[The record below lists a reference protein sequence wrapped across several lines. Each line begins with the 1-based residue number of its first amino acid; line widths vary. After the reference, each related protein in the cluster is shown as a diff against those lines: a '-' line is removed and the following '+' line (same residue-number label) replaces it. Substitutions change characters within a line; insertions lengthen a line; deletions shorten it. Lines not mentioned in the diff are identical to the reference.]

1 MLRCSS
7 AAMAE
12 VGDEEGQAAT
22 AAGDDSSAISA
33 AAAALPSVL
42 THALEPALERRS
54 RPTARA
60 LAELCRTARPAR
72 SAYQQERGGGRSAGA
87 AGHVR

>member
-1 MLRCSS
+1 
-7 AAMAE
+7 MAE
-12 VGDEEGQAAT
+12 EGDEEGQAAT

-42 THALEPALERRS
+42 THALEPALE
-54 RPTARA
+54 AA
-60 LAELCRTARPAR
+60 LAANGARPCRVLHDCCPAR

>member
-1 MLRCSS
+1 MDGEGAHS
-7 AAMAE
+7 A
-12 VGDEEGQAAT
+12 QAAA

-42 THALEPALERRS
+42 THALEPALEAALAANGA
-54 RPTARA
+54 RPCRA
-60 LAELCRTARPAR
+60 LQDCCPAR